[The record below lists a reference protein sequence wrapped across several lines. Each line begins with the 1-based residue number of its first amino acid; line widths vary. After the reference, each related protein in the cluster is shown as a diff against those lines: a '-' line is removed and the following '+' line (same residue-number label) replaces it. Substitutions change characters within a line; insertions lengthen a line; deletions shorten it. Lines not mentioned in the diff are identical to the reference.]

1 MIFLEPSIVP
11 PPQHFDDTESKN
23 IEEIS
28 GFTDPS
34 NEAQYNE
41 CQKLLKLL
49 EKRITTE
56 QTENETVV
64 QNGSSLENK
73 STVIE
78 SQEINEINND
88 LNALKDKKSIENEN
102 IKEKEN
108 RIEPSISDNLLVKE
122 VVNTSDVPLLKTS
135 SEKAVE
141 KLLESK
147 GLVEESVKLNEN
159 ISTVDN
165 LIESS
170 PKCETIEKVTES
182 SDKLIESKPQEEK
195 KPEEKTI
202 EEQVVEVFFEDE
214 NIVNNNKVI
223 AIEIFKQDISEQEL
237 AKVTTINEPETKKRV
252 EDRVYKTSLD
262 QFVVKPVEQKP
273 ESAPVLSSEINS
285 SLSDLDSG
293 IVPVLE
299 EQLLIKIDSRKNS
312 VEAQEIE
319 IEPQV
324 IQVQEIIPQPL
335 IQVEEQNGT
344 VLDEEEAA
352 IRIQA
357 AFRGYQI
364 RRSLSRE
371 ASPNRANNN
380 NNNSSDSNQQ
390 IQTQM
395 SHELF
400 INSNQNEPQLEITNE
415 SHGICGNHAI
425 SDEEIRDNS
434 LERLEDQLLQELI
447 ASDECNDKFTDNS
460 LDSSQLLVDGIDQK
474 SNLISLN
481 EPMIEQ
487 NFESNETNQP
497 KEEIK
502 VLEQTFPEVVTDEA
516 QVLDISEDN
525 KNVEINL
532 TEKPNNLHFDAFV
545 VDLSESNPN
554 DSHSVEIDSHPVPED
569 IRETS
574 SKTNT
579 SNVNI
584 DKESHD
590 FTENSNE
597 SSKETESLID
607 IEKEPDLKQVEE
619 KPLVE
624 TSSENL
630 ETNLMPALHKVE
642 GPEPESHILTQVEP
656 PTPAEITEISPQTMF
671 IFPEKPI
678 LTKIGSSE
686 SEQDSE
692 SLTKHEKPSQIPK
705 LESKNKLGLD
715 SPQKRGILKETETKI
730 LHNITLE
737 EVNESHI

>member
-11 PPQHFDDTESKN
+11 PPQLFDDTESKN

-56 QTENETVV
+56 PTENETVV

-78 SQEINEINND
+78 SQKINEINND

-102 IKEKEN
+102 IKEQEN
-108 RIEPSISDNLLVKE
+108 KIEPSISDNLLVKE
-122 VVNTSDVPLLKTS
+122 VVNTSDVPRLKTS

-141 KLLESK
+141 KLKENK

-223 AIEIFKQDISEQEL
+223 AIEVFKQDISEQEL
-237 AKVTTINEPETKKRV
+237 AKVTTISEPETNKQV

-285 SLSDLDSG
+285 SLSDLDIG
-293 IVPVLE
+293 TVPVLE
-299 EQLLIKIDSRKNS
+299 EQLVIKIDSRKNS
-312 VEAQEIE
+312 VVTQE

-380 NNNSSDSNQQ
+380 NNSSDSNQQ

-395 SHELF
+395 SQELF
-400 INSNQNEPQLEITNE
+400 INRNQNEPQLEFTNE
-415 SHGICGNHAI
+415 SHGNCGNHAI

-447 ASDECNDKFTDNS
+447 ASDECNDKFTDNN
-460 LDSSQLLVDGIDQK
+460 LDSSQLLVEGIDQK

-525 KNVEINL
+525 KKLQINL
-532 TEKPNNLHFDAFV
+532 TEKPNNLHFDAIV
-545 VDLSESNPN
+545 VDFLESNPN
-554 DSHSVEIDSHPVPED
+554 DNPSIEINSQPVPED

-579 SNVNI
+579 SNGNV

-590 FTENSNE
+590 FTQNSNE

-619 KPLVE
+619 KLLVQ
-624 TSSENL
+624 TSSQNL
-630 ETNLMPALHKVE
+630 ETNIMPALHKAE
-642 GPEPESHILTQVEP
+642 GPEPESHILTQVVP
-656 PTPAEITEISPQTMF
+656 PTPTEMTQISPQFTF
-671 IFPEKPI
+671 ISPEKPV

-692 SLTKHEKPSQIPK
+692 SLTKPEKPSQIPK
-705 LESKNKLGLD
+705 LESKNKLGFDL
-715 SPQKRGILKETETKI
+715 PQKRGILKETETKI

>member
-11 PPQHFDDTESKN
+11 PPQLFDDTESKN

-88 LNALKDKKSIENEN
+88 LNALKDKKLIENEN
-102 IKEKEN
+102 TKEKEN
-108 RIEPSISDNLLVKE
+108 IIEPSISDNLLVKE

-141 KLLESK
+141 KLKESK

-159 ISTVDN
+159 ISTIDN

-195 KPEEKTI
+195 KPEDKTI
-202 EEQVVEVFFEDE
+202 EEQVVEAFFEDE

-237 AKVTTINEPETKKRV
+237 AKVTTISEPETKKQV

-262 QFVVKPVEQKP
+262 KFVVKPVEQKP
-273 ESAPVLSSEINS
+273 ESAPVLSFEINS
-285 SLSDLDSG
+285 SLSDLDIG
-293 IVPVLE
+293 IVPVLG
-299 EQLLIKIDSRKNS
+299 EQQIIKIDSRKNS
-312 VEAQEIE
+312 VETQE

-371 ASPNRANNN
+371 ASPNRTNNNN

-395 SHELF
+395 SQELF
-400 INSNQNEPQLEITNE
+400 INSNQNEPKLEFTNE

-425 SDEEIRDNS
+425 SDEEMRDNS

-447 ASDECNDKFTDNS
+447 ASDERNDKFTDDS
-460 LDSSQLLVDGIDQK
+460 FDSSQLLVEGIDQK

-487 NFESNETNQP
+487 NFESNEINQP

-516 QVLDISEDN
+516 QVLDISEDD
-525 KNVEINL
+525 KKLQINL
-532 TEKPNNLHFDAFV
+532 TEKPNNLHFDAVV
-545 VDLSESNPN
+545 VDFLEPNPN
-554 DSHSVEIDSHPVPED
+554 DSHSIEIDSHPVPED
-569 IRETS
+569 IRETL
-574 SKTNT
+574 SKPNT
-579 SNVNI
+579 INGNI

-590 FTENSNE
+590 FKENSNE
-597 SSKETESLID
+597 SSKGTEILID

-619 KPLVE
+619 KLLVQ

-630 ETNLMPALHKVE
+630 ETNLMPALHKAE
-642 GPEPESHILTQVEP
+642 GPEPESHILTQVVP
-656 PTPAEITEISPQTMF
+656 PTPGEMTQISPQTMF
-671 IFPEKPI
+671 ISPEKPV

-692 SLTKHEKPSQIPK
+692 SLTKPEKPSQIPK
-705 LESKNKLGLD
+705 LESKNKLGFDL
-715 SPQKRGILKETETKI
+715 PQKRGILKETETKI
-730 LHNITLE
+730 LHKITLE
-737 EVNESHI
+737 EVNESYI